1 MDIRNLVP
9 ADLDFWTSI
18 DSRWRDMDSLG
29 HINHASYL
37 TYMESARVEVY
48 VQLGY
53 SGIRREMDESTILAS
68 MQVQYIAQTSHPS
81 KFDIGHR
88 ISRVGNKSFDF
99 ISGIF
104 HTHNKNLICSAIFK
118 LVAYNY
124 KEMRTIPV
132 PSLITERCR
141 PFE

>member
-1 MDIRNLVP
+1 MDIRNLIP

-37 TYMESARVEVY
+37 TYMESARVDVY
-48 VQLGY
+48 VKLGY

-124 KEMRTIPV
+124 KEMRTIQV